1 MRPLVLLLCACT
13 RECAEGAVI
22 PAHQLSVEVVPGAST
37 PEGADLD
44 FEAISYDE
52 AEALTR
58 QVDAEVFPDIL
69 MALDVDARAV
79 DEDLGPGGYDLR
91 TTPAMQLKVP
101 LTDDEAS
108 RLAAA
113 FGLAL
118 EQESVLITDWSDT
131 GGGTAYGSVRF
142 LGGAPSADEAQAFY
156 VWANQQN
163 PGLGGG
169 YLVYDDVA
177 SFLNLR
183 GDDGQPYSGLD
194 DETFLDAL
202 RQAAANYTGGSVSFL
217 EAGEAQSW
225 LVANDWAASQGG
237 QDYMAVLGDDPSTL
251 AALEAARSEWQ
262 LFLEQAE
269 ADGGWV
275 R

>member
-37 PEGADLD
+37 PEGAELD

-183 GDDGQPYSGLD
+183 GDDGQPYGGLD

-225 LVANDWAASQGG
+225 LVANDWASSQGG
-237 QDYMAVLGDDPSTL
+237 QDYMAILGDDPSTL

-262 LFLEQAE
+262 LFLDQAE